1 MLKSVSFGL
10 LLTWFVVV
18 TCVYGTDVQRCN
30 CDDEW
35 SFWTIDT
42 ILECQRVGDFLIAV
56 AYFSIP
62 VELLYFVSCSNLPF
76 KWVLFEF
83 IAFIV
88 LCGMTHLLNGW
99 TYGPHTFQLMVA
111 ITVFKTLTALVSC
124 ATALTLLTLI
134 PLLLKVKV
142 REFMLKKKTWDLG
155 REVGFIMKQ
164 KEASVHV
171 RMLTQEIRKSLDRHK
186 ILYTTLVELSK
197 TLGLQNCAIWMP
209 NDEKTEMNLTH
220 ELNGRNAN
228 CSILITDPD
237 VARIKGSDEVNVIDS
252 DSVLATASSG
262 DSGVAGPVAAI
273 RMPMLRVSNFKGGT
287 PELRQTCYAVL
298 VLILPVTEAK
308 SWSTQELEIIK
319 VVADQVAVALSHA
332 AILEESHMMRGKL
345 EEQNRALQV
354 EKINAMRANQARA
367 AFQKVMSNG
376 MGRPMH
382 SILGLLSVM
391 QEENLKREQKLV
403 VDSMFRTSTVMSN
416 LLNDAMDW
424 SSRDDG
430 RFPLEMKP
438 FGLHAMVKDAAC
450 FARFMCVY
458 SGLGFVVDADKSL
471 PDNVI
476 GEEKRVFQVLLHMV
490 GSAINCNRGGGVL
503 VLRVYA
509 ETGSQG
515 RSDQGWTNWRP
526 SSSNGDVN
534 IRFEIG
540 IKTGDSEM
548 DNPVPSGHLPGTMR
562 ATDTVEQRLS
572 FSICKRIIQ
581 LMQGNIWFVPN
592 GEGDPQVMAIS
603 LRFQVQRSVAV
614 SMSETGESSEASN
627 SNSFFRGLQVLL
639 VENDDV
645 NRAVTQKLLQK
656 LGCCVTCVCSGIE
669 CLSVIGAGGCSF
681 QVIVLDVHMPELDG
695 FEVASRLRKFGSRN
709 WPVIV
714 ALTASTEDFW
724 EKCMQVGINGV
735 IRKPLLLHGIAAEL
749 RRILL
754 QGNTVM

>member
-1 MLKSVSFGL
+1 MLKSVSFGV
-10 LLTWFVVV
+10 LLTWFLVL
-18 TCVYGTDVQRCN
+18 TCVFATDIQRCN
-30 CDDEW
+30 CDDES
-35 SFWTIDT
+35 SFWTIET

-62 VELLYFVSCSNLPF
+62 VELLYFVSCSNFPF
-76 KWVLFEF
+76 KWVLFQF

-228 CSILITDPD
+228 CSIVITDPD
-237 VARIKGSDEVNVIDS
+237 VARIKESDEVNVIDS
-252 DSVLATASSG
+252 DSALATASRG

-298 VLILPVTEAK
+298 VLILPVTEPK

-332 AILEESHMMRGKL
+332 AILEESHLMREKL

-367 AFQKVMSNG
+367 AFQKVMSSG
-376 MGRPMH
+376 MGKPMH

-391 QEENLKREQKLV
+391 QEEKLKREQKLI
-403 VDSMFRTSTVMSN
+403 VDCMFRTSTVMSN
-416 LLNDAMDW
+416 LLN
-424 SSRDDG
+424 DDG

-458 SGLGFVVDADKSL
+458 RGLAFVVDADKSL
-471 PDNVI
+471 PENVI
-476 GEEKRVFQVLLHMV
+476 GDEKRVFQVLLHIV
-490 GSAINCNRGGGVL
+490 GSAINGNQGGGVL
-503 VLRVYA
+503 VFRVYA

-515 RSDQGWTNWRP
+515 RNEQGWTNWRP
-526 SSSNGDVN
+526 SSSSGDVN

-540 IKTGDSEM
+540 INIGDSEM
-548 DNPVPSGHLPGTMR
+548 ENSVPSGQLPMR
-562 ATDTVEQRLS
+562 FSDRVEERLS

-581 LMQGNIWFVPN
+581 LMQGNIWYVPN
-592 GEGDPQVMAIS
+592 SQGHPQVMAIS
-603 LRFQVQRSVAV
+603 LRFQLQRSIAV
-614 SMSETGESSEASN
+614 SISETGESSEPSS

-639 VENDDV
+639 VDNDDV
-645 NRAVTQKLLQK
+645 NRAVSQKLLQK
-656 LGCCVTCVCSGIE
+656 LGCSVTSVSSGFE
-669 CLSVIGAGGCSF
+669 CLSVIGTGGCSF
-681 QVIVLDVHMPELDG
+681 QVIVLDLHMPELDG
-695 FEVASRLRKFGSRN
+695 FEVASRIRKFGSRN

-714 ALTASTEDFW
+714 ALTASTEDLW

-735 IRKPLLLHGIAAEL
+735 IRKPVLLHGIATEL

>member
-1 MLKSVSFGL
+1 
-10 LLTWFVVV
+10 
-18 TCVYGTDVQRCN
+18 
-30 CDDEW
+30 
-35 SFWTIDT
+35 
-42 ILECQRVGDFLIAV
+42 
-56 AYFSIP
+56 
-62 VELLYFVSCSNLPF
+62 
-76 KWVLFEF
+76 
-83 IAFIV
+83 
-88 LCGMTHLLNGW
+88 
-99 TYGPHTFQLMVA
+99 
-111 ITVFKTLTALVSC
+111 
-124 ATALTLLTLI
+124 
-134 PLLLKVKV
+134 
-142 REFMLKKKTWDLG
+142 
-155 REVGFIMKQ
+155 
-164 KEASVHV
+164 
-171 RMLTQEIRKSLDRHK
+171 MLTQEIRKSLDRHK

-220 ELNGRNAN
+220 ELNGRNLN

-332 AILEESHMMRGKL
+332 AILEESHMMREKL

-354 EKINAMRANQARA
+354 EKMNAMRANQARA

-382 SILGLLSVM
+382 SIMGLLSVM
-391 QEENLKREQKLV
+391 QEENLKREQKVV
-403 VDSMFRTSTVMSN
+403 VDSMFRASTVMSN

-424 SSRDDG
+424 SARDDG

-438 FGLHAMVKDAAC
+438 FGLHNMVKDAAC

-458 SGLGFVVDADKSL
+458 RGLGFVVDADKSL
-471 PDNVI
+471 PDNVV
-476 GEEKRVFQVLLHMV
+476 GDEKRVFQVLLHMV
-490 GSAINCNRGGGVL
+490 GSAINGNQGGGVL

-540 IKTGDSEM
+540 IKIGESEM
-548 DNPVPSGHLPGTMR
+548 ENSVPSGHLPGTMR
-562 ATDTVEQRLS
+562 ATHRVEERLS

-581 LMQGNIWFVPN
+581 VSLVTLIW
-592 GEGDPQVMAIS
+592 
-603 LRFQVQRSVAV
+603 
-614 SMSETGESSEASN
+614 
-627 SNSFFRGLQVLL
+627 
-639 VENDDV
+639 
-645 NRAVTQKLLQK
+645 
-656 LGCCVTCVCSGIE
+656 CV
-669 CLSVIGAGGCSF
+669 
-681 QVIVLDVHMPELDG
+681 
-695 FEVASRLRKFGSRN
+695 
-709 WPVIV
+709 
-714 ALTASTEDFW
+714 
-724 EKCMQVGINGV
+724 
-735 IRKPLLLHGIAAEL
+735 
-749 RRILL
+749 
-754 QGNTVM
+754 